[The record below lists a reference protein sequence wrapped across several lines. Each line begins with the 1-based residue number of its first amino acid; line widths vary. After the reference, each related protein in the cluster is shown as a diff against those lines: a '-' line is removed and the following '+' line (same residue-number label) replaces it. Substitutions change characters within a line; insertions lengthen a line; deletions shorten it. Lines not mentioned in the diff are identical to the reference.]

1 MGRRAKRK
9 KLLQRRVRLLGVE
22 LDPQEASRVGLSD
35 LVAKQQKAVED
46 AKALE
51 FAKEQAEAK
60 KKDEAEAKQKAEA
73 EAKKTAA
80 AAKKRA
86 AKKKVEAP
94 VAEEKPEPVPV
105 KKTTRRR
112 RVSKAKPKE

>member
-1 MGRRAKRK
+1 MGRRNKRK
-9 KLLQRRVRLLGVE
+9 KLLQRKVRLLGVE

-35 LVAKQQKAVED
+35 LVAEQQKAVEN

-51 FAKEQAEAK
+51 LAKEQEEAK
-60 KKDEAEAKQKAEA
+60 KKAEA
-73 EAKKTAA
+73 EAKKKAA

-86 AKKKVEAP
+86 AKKKAEAP

-105 KKTTRRR
+105 KKATRRR

>member
-1 MGRRAKRK
+1 MGRRNKRK
-9 KLLQRRVRLLGVE
+9 KLLQRKVRLLGVE
-22 LDPQEASRVGLSD
+22 LDPQEASRAGLSD
-35 LVAKQQKAVED
+35 LVAEQQKAVEN

-51 FAKEQAEAK
+51 LAKEQEEAK
-60 KKDEAEAKQKAEA
+60 KK
-73 EAKKTAA
+73 AA

-86 AKKKVEAP
+86 AKKKAEAP

-105 KKTTRRR
+105 KKATRRR

>member
-1 MGRRAKRK
+1 MGRRAKRAK
-9 KLLQRRVRLLGVE
+9 VLQRRARLLGVE

-35 LVAKQQKAVED
+35 LVAEQQKAAED

-51 FAKEQAEAK
+51 LAKEQAEAK
-60 KKDEAEAKQKAEA
+60 KKAEA
-73 EAKKTAA
+73 EAKKKAA

-94 VAEEKPEPVPV
+94 VAEEKTEPAPV